1 MLKYNRI
8 SDCWKNFNDGK
19 VEIYPNSDSVCKPEV
34 RYNWLE
40 FVSGQ
45 QTKINGKRKESY

>member
-1 MLKYNRI
+1 MLKYNGI
-8 SDCWKNFNDGK
+8 SDCWKNFNDGE
-19 VEIYPNSDSVCKPEV
+19 VEIYSNTTDSVCEV